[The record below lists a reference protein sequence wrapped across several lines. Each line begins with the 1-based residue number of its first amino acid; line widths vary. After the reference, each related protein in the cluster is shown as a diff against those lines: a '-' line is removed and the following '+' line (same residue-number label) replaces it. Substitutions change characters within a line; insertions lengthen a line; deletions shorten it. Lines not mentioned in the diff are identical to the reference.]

1 MPEVHDPTSWLGAGA
16 TGAPKDIIVV
26 VYLYWLLL
34 RCFCLVETY

>member
-26 VYLYWLLL
+26 VYLYLVVAALLYVWW
-34 RCFCLVETY
+34 RR